1 MPLGTMTEL
10 LILSIGG
17 WSAQRI
23 NGEGALLRPV
33 TDMKD
38 EPPKVEMVAI
48 EKPADANIV
57 IGQTHFIKSAED
69 LYEAMVNSVPG
80 VKFGVAFCEAS
91 GPRLVRVEGNDD
103 ELKRCATE
111 NAMRVG
117 AGHTFFV
124 VMRNAF
130 PVNVLQRIRE
140 VPEVCSIFCATAN
153 EVVILV
159 AESSKGR
166 GIIGVIDGQPPLGV
180 ETDSDAKE
188 RKEFLRKIGYKR

>member
-1 MPLGTMTEL
+1 MK
-10 LILSIGG
+10 
-17 WSAQRI
+17 
-23 NGEGALLRPV
+23 GES
-33 TDMKD
+33 
-38 EPPKVEMVAI
+38 PKVELVPV

-80 VKFGVAFCEAS
+80 AKFGVAFCEAS
-91 GPRLVRVEGNDD
+91 GPRLVRVEGNDG
-103 ELKRCATE
+103 ELERCAAE
-111 NAMRVG
+111 NALRVG

-140 VPEVCSIFCATAN
+140 VPEVCTVFCATAN
-153 EVVILV
+153 DVAVVV